1 MKLYIIQQNR
11 IAILKKNIEE
21 DYSVYKK
28 SSFSVAS
35 RLSHLFFAKHKV
47 YRFTRRI
54 HRSVEIGPMTF
65 YFDISLIATP

>member
-35 RLSHLFFAKHKV
+35 RLSHLFF
-47 YRFTRRI
+47 R
-54 HRSVEIGPMTF
+54 
-65 YFDISLIATP
+65 